1 MLIILSFKMKG
12 ELFKVWKN
20 KKDAI
25 QMVIFGLFGVGMNLY
40 FYMLAVQHTNA
51 PTATTLQYLSPTM
64 IVIYTAI
71 RNRKFPSVKEI
82 IAVICALAGVFA
94 ISTHGNLHSLAITTT
109 GLIIGLFAAF
119 FLAFYSVYPKH
130 LLSTY
135 GSVYTFAWGQFV
147 AGILMNIIRCPIW
160 KFTMPATGALDTPL
174 ILVLAYQLIFGTMI
188 SYCIYLVGVTM
199 IGPSRASML
208 SSIEPVATAVLAA
221 VLLATPLVFMDYVG
235 VILIT
240 ICILVLAIPSK
251 AEPEAV
257 PAPQTTDT

>member
-1 MLIILSFKMKG
+1 MENKKTKALGMFIVLAAAIIWGSTGVAGEYLINQRGLDSAWITTYRTTFGGLVMLIILSFKMKG

-119 FLAFYSVYPKH
+119 SWP
-130 LLSTY
+130 ST
-135 GSVYTFAWGQFV
+135 
-147 AGILMNIIRCPIW
+147 
-160 KFTMPATGALDTPL
+160 
-174 ILVLAYQLIFGTMI
+174 AY
-188 SYCIYLVGVTM
+188 
-199 IGPSRASML
+199 
-208 SSIEPVATAVLAA
+208 
-221 VLLATPLVFMDYVG
+221 
-235 VILIT
+235 
-240 ICILVLAIPSK
+240 IPSICC
-251 AEPEAV
+251 PPTV
-257 PAPQTTDT
+257 PCTRLHGVSSWPVSL

>member
-1 MLIILSFKMKG
+1 M
-12 ELFKVWKN
+12 
-20 KKDAI
+20 
-25 QMVIFGLFGVGMNLY
+25 
-40 FYMLAVQHTNA
+40 
-51 PTATTLQYLSPTM
+51 
-64 IVIYTAI
+64 
-71 RNRKFPSVKEI
+71 
-82 IAVICALAGVFA
+82 
-94 ISTHGNLHSLAITTT
+94 
-109 GLIIGLFAAF
+109 
-119 FLAFYSVYPKH
+119 
-130 LLSTY
+130 
-135 GSVYTFAWGQFV
+135 YTFAWGQFV

-199 IGPSRASML
+199 IGPSRAGML

-251 AEPEAV
+251 AKPEAA

>member
-1 MLIILSFKMKG
+1 MFV
-12 ELFKVWKN
+12 EKVGISEM
-20 KKDAI
+20 DTIVA
-25 QMVIFGLFGVGMNLY
+25 
-40 FYMLAVQHTNA
+40 
-51 PTATTLQYLSPTM
+51 ATSNGAKVLRVYDKTGSL
-64 IVIYTAI
+64 
-71 RNRKFPSVKEI
+71 E
-82 IAVICALAGVFA
+82 AGKSA
-94 ISTHGNLHSLAITTT
+94 D
-109 GLIIGLFAAF
+109 
-119 FLAFYSVYPKH
+119 

-147 AGILMNIIRCPIW
+147 AGILMNIIRCQIW

-199 IGPSRASML
+199 IGPSRAGML

-251 AEPEAV
+251 AKPEAA